1 MVEHGMPAERAT
13 MLLGM
18 FHAARR
24 GEFATTGSEL
34 GKLLGRPAMPLRS
47 TLAGLTSRP

>member
-1 MVEHGMPAERAT
+1 

-24 GEFATTGSEL
+24 GEFATTDPALDG
-34 GKLLGRPAMPLRS
+34 LLGRTPS
-47 TLAGLTSRP
+47 SIRPVLEGAAAQ